1 MAFES
6 GSVVSRAVSLP
17 VAALEHQNAGL
28 GRGSVFM
35 VSEIVGLDSGDA
47 APDPSREIE
56 FALMLSRVI
65 DSVEKNPEFLRAT
78 IYELARHKL
87 KEEFASECF
96 GDMRHLSK
104 ALEIAIVG
112 VEAFNKKKDGSEAS
126 LLGANPAQGKA
137 LISAFPT
144 NPYVVSALESVSPVF
159 TAHVFGSGGAP
170 ARKKPFRSRTA
181 KWSVAFLVTGLAVLT
196 VAISLELFR
205 KQLNHVAHQ
214 SATILAK
221 TNTAAPALSAPTA
234 VEQKSAEPS
243 PTVPTA
249 FGIYA
254 VSDGKL
260 HELDVLPGR
269 APDPRIAISSII
281 TGKSRTTLPDGHVAF
296 VIYRRDSATNAAD
309 RAEVRVVARIQREA
323 NFNKDGKQVISAV
336 DENWVIRNISMPY
349 RTAPKKDNPDM
360 YEVRSENPDA
370 PLPPGRYALV
380 LKGLAYDFSVAGP
393 ITDPRQCLEGLVAT
407 NGRFYSECKK

>member
-1 MAFES
+1 MA
-6 GSVVSRAVSLP
+6 P
-17 VAALEHQNAGL
+17 
-28 GRGSVFM
+28 
-35 VSEIVGLDSGDA
+35 EIVRPDGGDA
-47 APDPSREIE
+47 TPDPSREVE

-78 IYELARHKL
+78 VYELARHKL
-87 KEEFASECF
+87 KEEFTSESL
-96 GDMRHLSK
+96 GDVRNLSRS
-104 ALEIAIVG
+104 LEIAIAG
-112 VEAFNKKKDGSEAS
+112 VEAFSKKKDGVEAS

-137 LISAFPT
+137 LISAHPSNQHVT
-144 NPYVVSALESVSPVF
+144 SALESVSPVF
-159 TAHVFGSGGAP
+159 EAHVFGSGGAP
-170 ARKKPFRSRTA
+170 AWKRPSRLRA
-181 KWSVAFLVTGLAVLT
+181 ARWFAGALAMGLAVIT
-196 VAISLELFR
+196 AVVSL
-205 KQLNHVAHQ
+205 QLLRNKGYIAAVNQPAP
-214 SATILAK
+214 ILPKA
-221 TNTAAPALSAPTA
+221 NTAAPPKSAPTA
-234 VEQKSAEPS
+234 VDPKSVAPS

-281 TGKSRTTLPDGHVAF
+281 TTPSRSTLPDGHVAF

-309 RAEVRVVARIQREA
+309 RAEVRLVARIEREA
-323 NFNKDGKQVISAV
+323 SFNKDGKQVVTAV
-336 DENWVIRNISMPY
+336 DDNWVIRNISMPY
-349 RTAPKKDNPDM
+349 RTAPRKDNPEM

-370 PLPPGRYALV
+370 PLAPGRYALV

-393 ITDPRQCLEGLVAT
+393 VTDPRQCLERLVAT